1 MATLTAAKAN
11 LQRLAVMRLA
21 IVCAL
26 LIALLYAAGW
36 LRAPLA
42 WAPLLLVVTLLA
54 GAAIFTFWRL
64 GRSWPVTDAELFTQL
79 LFDVLVL
86 SLLLYFSG
94 GATNP
99 FVSWYLVPLAIAAV
113 VLPRRYCVALA
124 LICLGLY
131 SALLF
136 LYQPLALFEPAV
148 GHVHHH
154 HDGDAPVLNLHILGM
169 WFNFALSAALITY
182 VVVRMA
188 SALREQETE
197 LRRRREQA
205 LHQEQLLA
213 VATLAAGTAHELGTP
228 LSTMTVLLD
237 EMHSDDPQLNEDI
250 ALLRQQVNS
259 CRATLRQLVETAR
272 QHQQPQ
278 PTAMPVTDAL
288 QQVLERW
295 RLLRPQAQFTLEVK
309 GTPQV
314 DDVGA
319 SPPLALD
326 TALQQAIINLLDNGM
341 DAGGPLLLT
350 LDWPDDTI
358 ELRIRDRG
366 PGLPLEL
373 AEQLGSPFVT
383 TKGKGLGLGLYLSHA
398 TAERCGGSVHLYNHP
413 DGGTEAVLRLPVARA
428 ATP

>member
-1 MATLTAAKAN
+1 MAPLTAAKAN

-36 LRAPLA
+36 LRASLA
-42 WAPLLLVVTLLA
+42 WAPLLLVVALLA
-54 GAAIFTFWRL
+54 TAAIFTFWRL
-64 GRSWPVTDAELFTQL
+64 GQSWPVTDAELFTQL

-86 SLLLYFSG
+86 SILLYFSG

-99 FVSWYLVPLAIAAV
+99 FVSWYLVPLAITAV
-113 VLPRRYCVALA
+113 VLPRGYCVALA

-131 SALLF
+131 TGLLF
-136 LYQPLALFEPAV
+136 LYQPLPLFEPVAA
-148 GHVHHH
+148 HAHHH
-154 HDGDAPVLNLHILGM
+154 GMGDAAPNLHVIGM

-188 SALREQETE
+188 SALREQEAE

-213 VATLAAGTAHELGTP
+213 VATLAAGTAHELSTP

-237 EMHSDDPQLNEDI
+237 EMQSSDPQLNEDI
-250 ALLRQQVNS
+250 ALLRQQVGS
-259 CRATLRQLVETAR
+259 CRATLKQLVETAR

-278 PTAMPVTDAL
+278 STAIPATDAL
-288 QQVLERW
+288 AQVLDRW
-295 RLLRPQAQFTLEVK
+295 QLLRPQAQFTLEVK
-309 GTPQV
+309 GAMQATV
-314 DDVGA
+314 DVE
-319 SPPLALD
+319 PPLLALD
-326 TALQQAIINLLDNGM
+326 AALQQAIINLLDNGM
-341 DAGGPLLLT
+341 DAGGPLMLT
-350 LDWPDDTI
+350 LAWQHDSI

-373 AEQLGSPFVT
+373 AEQLGTPFVT

-413 DGGTEAVLRLPVARA
+413 QGGTEAVLRLPAVREA
-428 ATP
+428 